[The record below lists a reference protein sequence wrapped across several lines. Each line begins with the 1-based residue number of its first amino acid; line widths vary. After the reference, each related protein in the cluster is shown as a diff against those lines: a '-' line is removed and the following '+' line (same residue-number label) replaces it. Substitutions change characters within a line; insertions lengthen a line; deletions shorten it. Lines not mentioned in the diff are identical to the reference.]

1 MVKTVLPNVGGAGS
15 FPRWGTKIPSHMP
28 SACPPSPLQKKED
41 IRRGFGWD
49 SGFWPKYWEYGTSLL
64 AVSKES
70 AYNAGDPVSIPGSGR
85 SWRRE
90 WQPTPVF
97 LPGEVHGQRSLA
109 GYSLWGCKESDMTKQ
124 LIHTSSIFARNI
136 GRKQLSLKT
145 VSEASVLKKNFFLN
159 CRFIETGGFS
169 VLFECFP
176 LLAISHKSP
185 GSRKLPFSTD

>member
-1 MVKTVLPNVGGAGS
+1 
-15 FPRWGTKIPSHMP
+15 
-28 SACPPSPLQKKED
+28 
-41 IRRGFGWD
+41 
-49 SGFWPKYWEYGTSLL
+49 
-64 AVSKES
+64 
-70 AYNAGDPVSIPGSGR
+70 
-85 SWRRE
+85 
-90 WQPTPVF
+90 
-97 LPGEVHGQRSLA
+97 
-109 GYSLWGCKESDMTKQ
+109 MTKQ

-145 VSEASVLKKNFFLN
+145 VSEASVLKKKFFLN